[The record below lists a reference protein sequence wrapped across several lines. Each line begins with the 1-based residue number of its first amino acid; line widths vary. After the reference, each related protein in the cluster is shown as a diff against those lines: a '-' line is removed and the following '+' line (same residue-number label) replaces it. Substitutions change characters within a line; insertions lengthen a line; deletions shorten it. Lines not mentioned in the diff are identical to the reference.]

1 MTLPAR
7 CTWVAAGSGVAGIW
21 TCIRHASARL
31 AEHTCRVTL
40 SEVAFV
46 ALPARHYNAFTNS
59 PELVDSAPVQME
71 AQGDFEIC
79 SFVPFGD
86 IPK

>member
-1 MTLPAR
+1 MAQ
-7 CTWVAAGSGVAGIW
+7 AAGNKSNRRRTHRARPLIDILTHHLV
-21 TCIRHASARL
+21 ASAARFSAKSPL
-31 AEHTCRVTL
+31 
-40 SEVAFV
+40 F
-46 ALPARHYNAFTNS
+46 ALPVGNYNAFTNS